1 MVLSA
6 GKSDN
11 IMVNLTRE
19 KACAELALEGVD
31 LTSMAGVVGFDI
43 EADGS
48 VGSLPVP
55 GTVVAARDKSELS
68 CQPMI
73 QGLAPTPSLSKWCI
87 LCLYMGQ
94 LFRRNR
100 VVDSCVF

>member
-1 MVLSA
+1 MVVLSG

-31 LTSMAGVVGFDI
+31 LTSTAGVVGFDI

-55 GTVVAARDKSELS
+55 GAVVAAKDKSELS

-73 QGLAPTPSLSKWCI
+73 RDLVPTPSLSKCCI
-87 LCLYMGQ
+87 LCFVYGT
-94 LFRRNR
+94 
-100 VVDSCVF
+100 VVQEK